1 MRIVGY
7 LCSLLVAVICTGLLI
22 EFLAAQFIPEVY
34 QGYLIK
40 RENNTVTWGFGPF
53 EPAERAKGFNTP
65 IPIEKPENTLR
76 IVTLGDS
83 ITEGWLTAKV
93 VFQNYRQ
100 QWTPQSIS
108 SYSRV
113 LEYGINSI
121 ASAESKDIEVINLGV
136 AAYNVTDVIRM
147 LKESLML
154 EPDLLVIQ
162 IGGNETWTAERGNWS
177 SYLDNDIPYF
187 HTEAAY
193 EVQSGIQSKWT
204 TLSSSSNAFNPLAL
218 FSAKPQP
225 ILPEPAERAA
235 GLDSRL
241 ENYLYNLEG
250 LGAFLKKKNI
260 PAIFMVAPQNIADFL
275 PYGSMAKVGTS
286 PEQIE
291 ELNAMLIAALAD
303 TEPTAKDRYLE
314 ILSMDDGIAEANF
327 QLGKIYLAEN
337 NIDKARQYLWKA
349 NDRDLV
355 LKRPPSVFHQA
366 TRDFAAANGFPI
378 IDVTGLFEE
387 RSESGLVGYRFL
399 DDEVHPNRASQF
411 LLGTEVAKLIVD
423 QGLLPENDFSADL
436 EKLPDFD
443 GYNTYTG
450 FDDKALGAI
459 AYLKAAHNYL
469 SFGHYRVRAQWDP
482 RPEVFLEPILDDLAI
497 AIDKADLDSARYL
510 SFVLNMLL
518 NRQKTAVDM
527 LKTLDC
533 AASPERAADV
543 NIAILQN
550 YRSAIGP
557 GSPALR
563 ESIVNMLNEQ
573 GCANT

>member
-1 MRIVGY
+1 LRIVGY
-7 LCSLLVAVICTGLLI
+7 LCSLLIAVICTGLLI
-22 EFLAAQFIPEVY
+22 EFLAAEFTPDVY
-34 QGYLIK
+34 RGYLIK
-40 RENNTVTWGFGPF
+40 RENNTVTWSFGPF
-53 EPAERAKGFNTP
+53 EPAERSKGFNTP
-65 IPIEKPENTLR
+65 IPVDKPENTLR

-93 VFQNYRQ
+93 VFQNYQQ

-108 SYSRV
+108 SYSRA
-113 LEYGINSI
+113 LEYSINSI
-121 ASAESKDIEVINLGV
+121 ASPESKNIEVINLGV

-147 LKESLML
+147 LKESLTL

-162 IGGNETWTAERGNWS
+162 IGGNETWTAERGTWS

-193 EVQSGIQSKWT
+193 EVQSGIQSTWT

-260 PAIFMVAPQNIADFL
+260 PAIFLVAPQNIAEFL

-303 TEPTAKDRYLE
+303 TDATAKDRYLE
-314 ILSMDDGIAEANF
+314 ILSIDDGIAEANF

-337 NIDKARQYLWKA
+337 NIDKAREYFWRA

-355 LKRPPSVFHQA
+355 LKRPPSAFHQA

-387 RSESGLVGYRFL
+387 RSESGLVGYNFL
-399 DDEVHPNRASQF
+399 DDEVHPNRPSQF
-411 LLGTEVAKLIVD
+411 LLGAEVTKLIVD
-423 QGLLPENDFSADL
+423 KALLPEADFSADL
-436 EKLPDFD
+436 EKMPNFD

-450 FDDKALGAI
+450 FDDEAFGTI
-459 AYLKAAHNYL
+459 SYLKAAHNYL

-482 RPEVFLEPILDDLAI
+482 RPEVFLDPILNNLDI

-510 SFVLNMLL
+510 SFILNMLL
-518 NRQKTAVDM
+518 DRQEAAIDM

-533 AASPERAADV
+533 AASPERAAQV

-550 YRSAIGP
+550 YRRAVGP

-563 ESIVNMLNEQ
+563 ESVVNVLDEK
-573 GCANT
+573 GCAK